1 MKYVKLFLKR
11 FLHPGENLRLI
22 VMEFL
27 FAAKDLG
34 SVFCLAYA
42 ADIITSGG
50 HALPAFVLMGI
61 VMLIGVAVSATE
73 TWCKEKLLVKL
84 RKRLLDAYEEKLMTI
99 KLEKME
105 DMDRGKLMNSFSGD
119 ISKICSWFQWTWPK
133 IINLAFY
140 LIGAIIYSVSRSPLL
155 SLCVIPAVM
164 VLVPILSKIVG
175 KLGLSVEKERKSS
188 DNIIKKISEL
198 FAGTELIKTFSLEES
213 MLRRVGEQLQEKEKQ
228 DRVAAFYRVL
238 GRSLSF
244 LISYLPG
251 ILAGL
256 VGGWFLLHGRISIGF
271 LIAFIQMVMGRIAYA
286 FPQFSDYISTTRE
299 TGIYLERIF
308 AFLNQPD
315 EAAEAVRM
323 NSEIGS
329 SLMDQEILIEFDHVS
344 FAYPGREPVLKDV
357 SFRVHKGEKVSF
369 VGRSGCGKSTVLKL
383 CMGYY
388 ADQISGTIRI
398 GSLPAQEWDPEELRK
413 HLAPVFQDSFL
424 FSGTVRDNLVLPA
437 VIPPVLPPRNEDKT
451 QAVFDAFGLDDS
463 LLDAQVGEGGVK
475 VSGGQRQRIALAR
488 GVLKE
493 AEIYLLDE
501 PLANLDYVTEAQI
514 LIQMDT
520 ALAGK
525 TVLLVEHR
533 LEAVTGSNRIYYL
546 EDGVIKEEGTHE
558 ELMALSGGYAAL
570 YLKQS
575 SQRGGDAA

>member
-1 MKYVKLFLKR
+1 MKQVRLFLQR
-11 FLHPGENLRLI
+11 YVQPGENLLLI

-34 SVFCLAYA
+34 GVFCLAYA
-42 ADIITSGG
+42 ADVITSGG
-50 HALPAFVLMGI
+50 RALPAFLLMSA
-61 VMLIGVAVSATE
+61 VMLVGVAVSASE
-73 TWCKEKLLVKL
+73 TWCKEKLLVRV
-84 RKRLLDAYEEKLMTI
+84 RKRLLDAYESKLMTI

-105 DMDRGKLMNSFSGD
+105 DIDRGKLMNSFSGD

-140 LIGAIIYSVSRSPLL
+140 LVGAIIYSVSRSPLL

-164 VLVPILSKIVG
+164 VLVPILLKIVG
-175 KLGLSVEKERKSS
+175 KLGLTVEKERKTS
-188 DNIIKKISEL
+188 DNFIKKISEL
-198 FAGTELIKTFSLEES
+198 FAGTELIKTFSLEDS
-213 MLRRVGEQLQEKEKQ
+213 MLRRVDEQLQEKEKQ
-228 DRVAAFYRVL
+228 DTHAAFYRVL

-256 VGGWFLLHGRISIGF
+256 AGGWFLLHGRISVGF

-308 AFLNQPD
+308 SFLDQPD
-315 EAAEAVRM
+315 EVVSGKAAPLEE
-323 NSEIGS
+323 S
-329 SLMDQEILIEFDHVS
+329 EILIEFDHVS

-357 SFRVHKGEKVSF
+357 SFTVRKGEKVSF
-369 VGRSGCGKSTVLKL
+369 VGRSGCGKSTVLRL

-388 ADQISGTIRI
+388 ADQVSGRIRI
-398 GSLPAQEWDPEELRK
+398 GSLPVQEWDPEKLRVF
-413 HLAPVFQDSFL
+413 LAPVFQDSFL
-424 FSGTVRDNLVLPA
+424 FSGTVRDNLMLQPEKEA
-437 VIPPVLPPRNEDKT
+437 EEQT
-451 QAVFDAFGLDDS
+451 VFDAFALDEA
-463 LLDAQVGEGGVK
+463 LLSSEVGEGGVK

-488 GVLKE
+488 GVLKQ

-514 LIQMDT
+514 LKQMET
-520 ALAGK
+520 AMAGR

-533 LEAVTGSNRIYYL
+533 LEAVKSSDRIYYL
-546 EDGVIKEEGTHE
+546 EEGTIREEGTHE

-570 YLKQS
+570 YKKQAGLK
-575 SQRGGDAA
+575 GGDAA

>member
-1 MKYVKLFLKR
+1 MKQVRLFLQR
-11 FLHPGENLRLI
+11 YVQHGENLLLI

-34 SVFCLAYA
+34 GVFCLAYA
-42 ADIITSGG
+42 ADVITSGG
-50 HALPAFVLMGI
+50 RALPAFLLMSA
-61 VMLIGVAVSATE
+61 VMLVGVAVSGSE
-73 TWCKEKLLVKL
+73 TWCKEKLLVRV
-84 RKRLLDAYEEKLMTI
+84 RKRLLDAYESKLMTI

-105 DMDRGKLMNSFSGD
+105 DIDRGKLMNSFSGD

-140 LIGAIIYSVSRSPLL
+140 LVGAIIYSVSRSPLL

-175 KLGLSVEKERKSS
+175 KLGLTVEKERKTS
-188 DNIIKKISEL
+188 DNFIKKISEL
-198 FAGTELIKTFSLEES
+198 FAGTELIKTFSLEDS
-213 MLRRVGEQLQEKEKQ
+213 MLRRVDEQLQEKEKQ
-228 DRVAAFYRVL
+228 DTHAAFYRVL

-256 VGGWFLLHGRISIGF
+256 AGGWFLLHGRISVGF

-299 TGIYLERIF
+299 TGIYLDRIF
-308 AFLNQPD
+308 SFLDQPD
-315 EAAEAVRM
+315 EVVSGKAARLEE
-323 NSEIGS
+323 S
-329 SLMDQEILIEFDHVS
+329 EILIEFDHVS

-357 SFRVHKGEKVSF
+357 SFTVRKGEKVSF
-369 VGRSGCGKSTVLKL
+369 VGRSGCGKSTVLRL

-388 ADQISGTIRI
+388 ADQVSGRIRI
-398 GSLPAQEWDPEELRK
+398 GSLPVQEWDPEKLRVF
-413 HLAPVFQDSFL
+413 LAPVFQDSFL
-424 FSGTVRDNLVLPA
+424 FSGTVRDNLMLQPEKEA
-437 VIPPVLPPRNEDKT
+437 EEQT
-451 QAVFDAFGLDDS
+451 VFDAFALDEA
-463 LLDAQVGEGGVK
+463 LLSSEVGEGGVK
-475 VSGGQRQRIALAR
+475 VSGGQHQRIALVR
-488 GVLKE
+488 GVLKQ

-514 LIQMDT
+514 LKQMET
-520 ALAGK
+520 AMAGR

-533 LEAVTGSNRIYYL
+533 LEAVKSSDRIYYL
-546 EDGVIKEEGTHE
+546 EEGTILEEGTHE

-570 YLKQS
+570 YKKQAGLK
-575 SQRGGDAA
+575 GGDAA

>member
-1 MKYVKLFLKR
+1 MKYVRSFLKR
-11 FLHPGENLRLI
+11 FFQPGENLRLI

-42 ADIITSGG
+42 ADVITSGG
-50 HALPAFVLMGI
+50 HALPAFMLMGL
-61 VMLIGVAVSATE
+61 VMLIGVAVSASE

-164 VLVPILSKIVG
+164 VLVPILSKIVS

-198 FAGTELIKTFSLEES
+198 FAGTELIKTFSLEDS
-213 MLRRVGEQLQEKEKQ
+213 MLRRVDEQLREKEKQ
-228 DRVAAFYRVL
+228 DRSAAFYRVL

-256 VGGWFLLHGRISIGF
+256 VGGWFLLHGRISVGF

-299 TGIYLERIF
+299 TGIYLQRIF
-308 AFLNQPD
+308 AFLDQAD
-315 EAAEAVRM
+315 EVADPVRM
-323 NSEIGS
+323 DSGICGR
-329 SLMDQEILIEFDHVS
+329 LPDQEILIEFDHVS

-357 SFRVHKGEKVSF
+357 SFRIHKGEKVAF

-398 GSLPAQEWDPEELRK
+398 GSLPVQAWDPEELRK

-424 FSGTVRDNLVLPA
+424 FSGTVRENLVLKPEK
-437 VIPPVLPPRNEDKT
+437 EDEAQ
-451 QAVFDAFGLDDS
+451 QAYDAFGLDES

-514 LIQMDT
+514 LKQMDT
-520 ALAGK
+520 ALAGR

-533 LEAVTGSNRIYYL
+533 LEAVTGSDRIYYL
-546 EDGVIKEEGTHE
+546 EGGVIKEEGTHE

-570 YLKQS
+570 YLKQIG
-575 SQRGGDAA
+575 QRGGDAA

>member
-50 HALPAFVLMGI
+50 HALPAFMLMGI
-61 VMLIGVAVSATE
+61 IMLIGVAVSATE

-175 KLGLSVEKERKSS
+175 NLGLSVEKERKSS

-198 FAGTELIKTFSLEES
+198 FAGTELIKTFSLEDS
-213 MLRRVGEQLQEKEKQ
+213 MLRRVDEQLREKEKQ
-228 DRVAAFYRVL
+228 DRSAAFYRVL

-244 LISYLPG
+244 LISYMPG

-256 VGGWFLLHGRISIGF
+256 VGGWFLLHGRISVGF

-299 TGIYLERIF
+299 TGIYLQRIF
-308 AFLNQPD
+308 AFLDQAD
-315 EAAEAVRM
+315 EVADPVRM
-323 NSEIGS
+323 DSGICGS
-329 SLMDQEILIEFDHVS
+329 LSDQEILIEFEHVS

-357 SFRVHKGEKVSF
+357 SFRIHKGEKVAF

-398 GSLPAQEWDPEELRK
+398 GSLPVQAWDPEELRK
-413 HLAPVFQDSFL
+413 HLAPVFQDSYL
-424 FSGTVRDNLVLPA
+424 FSGTVRENLVLKPEK
-437 VIPPVLPPRNEDKT
+437 EDEAQ
-451 QAVFDAFGLDDS
+451 QAYDAFALDES

-501 PLANLDYVTEAQI
+501 PLANLDYVTEAQV
-514 LIQMDT
+514 LKQMDT
-520 ALAGK
+520 ALAGR

-533 LEAVTGSNRIYYL
+533 LEAVTGSDRIYYL
-546 EDGVIKEEGTHE
+546 EGGVIKEEGTHE
-558 ELMALSGGYAAL
+558 ELMAFSGGYAAL
-570 YLKQS
+570 YLKQIG
-575 SQRGGDAA
+575 QRGDDAA

>member
-42 ADIITSGG
+42 ADVITSGG
-50 HALPAFVLMGI
+50 HALPAFVLMGL

-99 KLEKME
+99 KLEKAE
-105 DMDRGKLMNSFSGD
+105 EMDRGKLMNSFSGD
-119 ISKICSWFQWTWPK
+119 ISKICGWFQWTWPK

-164 VLVPILSKIVG
+164 VLVPILSKIVS

-198 FAGTELIKTFSLEES
+198 FAGTELIKTFSLEDS
-213 MLRRVGEQLQEKEKQ
+213 MLRRVDEQLREKEKQ
-228 DRVAAFYRVL
+228 DRSAAFYRVL

-244 LISYLPG
+244 LISYMPG

-256 VGGWFLLHGRISIGF
+256 VGGWFLLHGRISVGF

-299 TGIYLERIF
+299 TGIYLQRIF
-308 AFLNQPD
+308 AFLNQAD
-315 EAAEAVRM
+315 EVADPVRM
-323 NSEIGS
+323 DSGICGRLS
-329 SLMDQEILIEFDHVS
+329 DQEILIEFEHVS

-357 SFRVHKGEKVSF
+357 SFRIHKGEKVAF

-398 GSLPAQEWDPEELRK
+398 GSLPVQAWDPEELRK
-413 HLAPVFQDSFL
+413 HLAPVFQDSYL
-424 FSGTVRDNLVLPA
+424 FSGTVRENLVLKPEK
-437 VIPPVLPPRNEDKT
+437 EDEAQ
-451 QAVFDAFGLDDS
+451 QAYDAFGLDES

-514 LIQMDT
+514 LKQMDT
-520 ALAGK
+520 ALAGR

-533 LEAVTGSNRIYYL
+533 LEAVTGSDRIYYL
-546 EDGVIKEEGTHE
+546 EGGVIKEEGTHE

-570 YLKQS
+570 YLKQIG
-575 SQRGGDAA
+575 QRGGDAA

>member
-1 MKYVKLFLKR
+1 MKYVRSFLKR

-34 SVFCLAYA
+34 GVFCLAYA

-50 HALPAFVLMGI
+50 HALPAFMLMGI

-198 FAGTELIKTFSLEES
+198 FAGTELIKTFSLEDS
-213 MLRRVGEQLQEKEKQ
+213 MLRRVDEQLREKEKQ
-228 DRVAAFYRVL
+228 DRSAAFYRVL

-244 LISYLPG
+244 LISYMPG

-256 VGGWFLLHGRISIGF
+256 VGGWFLLHGRISVGF

-299 TGIYLERIF
+299 TGIYLQRIF
-308 AFLNQPD
+308 AFLDQAD
-315 EAAEAVRM
+315 EVAESGKMEEPVKM
-323 NSEIGS
+323 NCEIGG
-329 SLMDQEILIEFDHVS
+329 SLADQEILIEFDHVS
-344 FAYPGREPVLKDV
+344 FAYPGREPLLKDI
-357 SFRVHKGEKVSF
+357 SFRVHKGENVAF

-398 GSLPAQEWDPEELRK
+398 GSLPVQAWDPEELRK

-424 FSGTVRDNLVLPA
+424 FSGTVRENLVLKPEK
-437 VIPPVLPPRNEDKT
+437 EDEAQ
-451 QAVFDAFGLDDS
+451 QAYDAFGLDES

-514 LIQMDT
+514 LKRMDT
-520 ALAGK
+520 ALAGR

-533 LEAVTGSNRIYYL
+533 LEAVTGSDRIYYL
-546 EDGVIKEEGTHE
+546 EGGVIKEEGTHE

-570 YLKQS
+570 YLKQIG
-575 SQRGGDAA
+575 QRGGDAA

>member
-42 ADIITSGG
+42 ADVITSGG
-50 HALPAFVLMGI
+50 HALPAFVLMGL

-119 ISKICSWFQWTWPK
+119 ISKICGWFQWTWPK

-164 VLVPILSKIVG
+164 VLVPILSKIVS

-198 FAGTELIKTFSLEES
+198 FAGTELIKTFSLEDS
-213 MLRRVGEQLQEKEKQ
+213 MLRRVDEQLREKEKQ
-228 DRVAAFYRVL
+228 DRSAAFYRVL

-244 LISYLPG
+244 LISYMPG

-256 VGGWFLLHGRISIGF
+256 VGGWFLLHGRISVGF

-299 TGIYLERIF
+299 TGIYLQRIF
-308 AFLNQPD
+308 AFLNQAD
-315 EAAEAVRM
+315 EVADPVRM
-323 NSEIGS
+323 DSGICGRLS
-329 SLMDQEILIEFDHVS
+329 DQEILIEFDHVS

-357 SFRVHKGEKVSF
+357 SFRIHKGEKVAF

-398 GSLPAQEWDPEELRK
+398 GSLPVQAWDPEELRK
-413 HLAPVFQDSFL
+413 HLAPVFQDSYL
-424 FSGTVRDNLVLPA
+424 FSGTVRENLVLKPEK
-437 VIPPVLPPRNEDKT
+437 EDEAQ
-451 QAVFDAFGLDDS
+451 QAYDAFGLDES

-514 LIQMDT
+514 LKQMDT
-520 ALAGK
+520 ALAGR

-533 LEAVTGSNRIYYL
+533 LEAVTGSDRIYYL
-546 EDGVIKEEGTHE
+546 EGGVIKEEGTHE

-570 YLKQS
+570 YLKQIG
-575 SQRGGDAA
+575 QRGGDAA

>member
-34 SVFCLAYA
+34 SVYSLAYA
-42 ADIITSGG
+42 ADVITGG
-50 HALPAFVLMGI
+50 GRALPAFLLMGI
-61 VMLIGVAVSATE
+61 VMLIGVAISATE

-164 VLVPILSKIVG
+164 VLVPILSKIIG

-198 FAGTELIKTFSLEES
+198 FAGTELIKTFSLEDS
-213 MLRRVGEQLQEKEKQ
+213 MLRRVDEKKKKKKKQ
-228 DRVAAFYRVL
+228 DRSVAFYRVL

-244 LISYLPG
+244 LISYMPG

-256 VGGWFLLHGRISIGF
+256 VGGWFLLHGRISVGF

-323 NSEIGS
+323 NSEIVS

-357 SFRVHKGEKVSF
+357 SFRVHKGEKVAF

-388 ADQISGTIRI
+388 ADQISGIIRI
-398 GSLPAQEWDPEELRK
+398 GSLPVQEWDPEELRK
-413 HLAPVFQDSFL
+413 HLAPVFQDSYL
-424 FSGTVRDNLVLPA
+424 FSGTVRENLVLKPEK
-437 VIPPVLPPRNEDKT
+437 EDEEQ
-451 QAVFDAFGLDDS
+451 QAYDAFGLDES

-514 LIQMDT
+514 LKQMDT
-520 ALAGK
+520 ALAGR

-533 LEAVTGSNRIYYL
+533 LEAVTGSDRIYYL
-546 EDGVIKEEGTHE
+546 EGGVIKEEGTHE

-570 YLKQS
+570 YLKQIG
-575 SQRGGDAA
+575 QRGGDAA

>member
-1 MKYVKLFLKR
+1 MKYVKALLKK
-11 FLHPGENLRLI
+11 FFQTEENLLLI

-42 ADIITSGG
+42 ADVITSGG
-50 HALPAFVLMGI
+50 RALPAFVLMGI

-99 KLEKME
+99 KLEKAE
-105 DMDRGKLMNSFSGD
+105 EMDRGKLMNSFSGD

-198 FAGTELIKTFSLEES
+198 FAGTELIKTFSLEDS
-213 MLRRVGEQLQEKEKQ
+213 MLRRVDEQLREKEKQ
-228 DRVAAFYRVL
+228 DRSVAFYRVL

-256 VGGWFLLHGRISIGF
+256 VGGWFLLHGRISVGF

-299 TGIYLERIF
+299 TGIYLQRIF
-308 AFLNQPD
+308 AFLDQAD
-315 EAAEAVRM
+315 EVADPVRM
-323 NSEIGS
+323 DSGICGS
-329 SLMDQEILIEFDHVS
+329 LADQEILIEFEHVS

-357 SFRVHKGEKVSF
+357 SFRIHKGEKVAF

-398 GSLPAQEWDPEELRK
+398 GSLPVQAWDPEELRVF
-413 HLAPVFQDSFL
+413 LAPVFQDSFL
-424 FSGTVRDNLVLPA
+424 FSGTVRDNLMLQPEKEA
-437 VIPPVLPPRNEDKT
+437 EEQT
-451 QAVFDAFGLDDS
+451 VFDAFALDEA
-463 LLDAQVGEGGVK
+463 LLSSEVGEGGVK

-514 LIQMDT
+514 LRQMDT
-520 ALAGK
+520 ALVGR

-533 LEAVTGSNRIYYL
+533 LEAVTGSDRIYYL
-546 EDGVIKEEGTHE
+546 EGGVIKEEGTHE

-570 YLKQS
+570 YLKQIG
-575 SQRGGDAA
+575 QRGGDAA

>member
-42 ADIITSGG
+42 ADIITGGG
-50 HALPAFVLMGI
+50 HALPAFVLMGA

-198 FAGTELIKTFSLEES
+198 FAGTELIKTFSLEDS
-213 MLRRVGEQLQEKEKQ
+213 MLRRVDEQLREKEKQ
-228 DRVAAFYRVL
+228 DRSAAFYRVL

-244 LISYLPG
+244 LISYMPG

-256 VGGWFLLHGRISIGF
+256 VGGWFLLHGRISVGF

-299 TGIYLERIF
+299 TGIYLQRIF
-308 AFLNQPD
+308 AFLDQAD
-315 EAAEAVRM
+315 EVADPVRM
-323 NSEIGS
+323 DSGICGS
-329 SLMDQEILIEFDHVS
+329 LSDQEILIEFEHVS

-357 SFRVHKGEKVSF
+357 SFRIHKGEKVAF
-369 VGRSGCGKSTVLKL
+369 VGCSGCGKSTVLKL

-398 GSLPAQEWDPEELRK
+398 GSLPVQAWDPEELRK
-413 HLAPVFQDSFL
+413 HLAPVFQDSYL
-424 FSGTVRDNLVLPA
+424 FSGTVRENLVLKPEK
-437 VIPPVLPPRNEDKT
+437 EDEAQ
-451 QAVFDAFGLDDS
+451 QAYDAFGLDES

-493 AEIYLLDE
+493 AKIYLLDE

-514 LIQMDT
+514 LKQMDT
-520 ALAGK
+520 ALAGR

-533 LEAVTGSNRIYYL
+533 LEAVTGSDRIYYL
-546 EDGVIKEEGTHE
+546 EGGVIKEEGTHE

-570 YLKQS
+570 FLKQIG
-575 SQRGGDAA
+575 QRGGDAA